1 MTQRSDCPIS
11 TLLDFV
17 GDKWSLLIVR
27 DLMFFGKSSFSELQN
42 SDERMATNI
51 LSSRLEKLEQDDLIQ
66 KQTDPNDRRKKI
78 YKLTEQGKSLLPIL
92 LEMIIWSSKH
102 AQETNLPTQL
112 LERAS
117 TDRDGL
123 IADLLAR
130 LED

>member
-102 AQETNLPTQL
+102 AQETNLPEQL
-112 LERAS
+112 LVLAA
-117 TDRDGL
+117 TDREGL

-130 LED
+130 LEQ